1 MILVHVL
8 VENCKEA
15 IPLEGGWDGMNL
27 WEKALVCKVGVL
39 DVLSQPV
46 LCLVS
51 NLSGQGKVGG
61 LELGLEVVV
70 LEVVAV
76 TVVALHPA
84 ELTLLVVEVHPQ
96 FGLAE
101 GSLLSVGRV
110 IAALSDTV
118 KQHLRGKTFQTDL
131 AELV

>member
-1 MILVHVL
+1 MI
-8 VENCKEA
+8 ECYR
-15 IPLEGGWDGMNL
+15 
-27 WEKALVCKVGVL
+27 VL

-76 TVVALHPA
+76 AVVALNLA
-84 ELTLLVVEVHPQ
+84 ELSLLVVKVHPQ
-96 FGLAE
+96 LRLAE
-101 GSLLSVGRV
+101 GVLLCVGRV
-110 IAALSDTV
+110 LCRFSDAV
-118 KQHLRGKTFQTDL
+118 KENLDKCKK
-131 AELV
+131 